1 MLGVPPAFV
10 LSQDQTLYEVCIS
23 KSFDPKY
30 LFNPDSLRLLAITSF
45 LFKTQF
51 RFYSDWNLQGFCINS
66 IVQFSRYHFRHSQT
80 FVISNF
86 YIISYPNQFV
96 KYFLKFFEKLFLN
109 IFCRFSATLILYHIF
124 LKLSSIF
131 LKKFLISSF
140 RCVLLLNSRLT
151 ATLILYH
158 TFFCLS
164 SSFFQKTF
172 KFFLLPK
179 YVYSLHLLHFSSPSS
194 ESFIIISW
202 LLPFVNSFWEIWRF
216 LQFFEILL
224 AVYGHF

>member
-1 MLGVPPAFV
+1 MKFVYLSLSTLNIFLIPIHYDCSQLPRSCLKLNSDFTLIEIYKGFV
-10 LSQDQTLYEVCIS
+10 LIA
-23 KSFDPKY
+23 
-30 LFNPDSLRLLAITSF
+30 LFNFQDTIFVTLKLSLSATFILYHIQIGLSSTF
-45 LFKTQF
+45 LE
-51 RFYSDWNLQGFCINS
+51 
-66 IVQFSRYHFRHSQT
+66 
-80 FVISNF
+80 
-86 YIISYPNQFV
+86 
-96 KYFLKFFEKLFLN
+96 FFEKLFLN

-194 ESFIIISW
+194 ESFIIIS
-202 LLPFVNSFWEIWRF
+202 
-216 LQFFEILL
+216 
-224 AVYGHF
+224 